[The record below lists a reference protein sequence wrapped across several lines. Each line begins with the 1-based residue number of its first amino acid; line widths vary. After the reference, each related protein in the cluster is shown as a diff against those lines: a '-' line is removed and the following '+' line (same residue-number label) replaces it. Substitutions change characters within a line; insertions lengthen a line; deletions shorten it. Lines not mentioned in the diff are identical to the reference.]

1 MATPDLSSPLS
12 QGAAAQPPG
21 ASAPADTGRAARIGL
36 WALGL
41 GFGGFLLWAGLAP
54 LDEGVPSHGMVAI
67 DTKRKAVQHLSGG
80 IVKAVLVKEGD
91 VVKEGQTLI
100 QLDEATARANHEA
113 VRQRYLGLRAM
124 QGRLLAEQGGAG
136 SISWHPDLKTEASD
150 PLIQSQMT
158 TQEQLFRSRRA
169 ALQAD
174 LQGIEE
180 SIRGQEGLLQAYA
193 GMLEHR
199 RQQLALLQDELK
211 HTRGLVAEGYAP
223 RNRQLELE
231 RATADSQAQIADLIG
246 NTTRAQ
252 RTIGELRQRAMSR
265 QQEYRKEVET
275 QLSDVTREVQSDEQ
289 KLVAVKADLGRI
301 EIKSP
306 ASGQVVGLAIQ
317 TVGGVVQP
325 GQKLMDVVPEN
336 EPLLLESRI
345 EPHLID
351 KVRTGL
357 PTDVRF
363 STFAHT
369 PQLVVPGEVQSISTD
384 LLTEQQGG
392 MMVSY
397 YLARVKITPEGMQAL
412 GKRQMQPG
420 MPVEV
425 VIKTGE
431 RSLLT
436 YLLKPLTKRV
446 AASLK
451 EE

>member
-136 SISWHPDLKTEASD
+136 SISWHPDLKAEASD

-169 ALQAD
+169 ALQGD

-180 SIRGQEGLLQAYA
+180 SIRGQEGL
-193 GMLEHR
+193 
-199 RQQLALLQDELK
+199 
-211 HTRGLVAEGYAP
+211 
-223 RNRQLELE
+223 
-231 RATADSQAQIADLIG
+231 
-246 NTTRAQ
+246 
-252 RTIGELRQRAMSR
+252 
-265 QQEYRKEVET
+265 
-275 QLSDVTREVQSDEQ
+275 
-289 KLVAVKADLGRI
+289 
-301 EIKSP
+301 
-306 ASGQVVGLAIQ
+306 
-317 TVGGVVQP
+317 
-325 GQKLMDVVPEN
+325 
-336 EPLLLESRI
+336 
-345 EPHLID
+345 
-351 KVRTGL
+351 
-357 PTDVRF
+357 
-363 STFAHT
+363 
-369 PQLVVPGEVQSISTD
+369 
-384 LLTEQQGG
+384 
-392 MMVSY
+392 
-397 YLARVKITPEGMQAL
+397 
-412 GKRQMQPG
+412 
-420 MPVEV
+420 
-425 VIKTGE
+425 
-431 RSLLT
+431 
-436 YLLKPLTKRV
+436 
-446 AASLK
+446 
-451 EE
+451 